1 MSLKTLESS
10 AFFGGKLL
18 ISIWKYG
25 IKKLPVGKNVEE
37 EEQELDLLLH
47 QPQAIYSAQNI
58 SGTLLL
64 KLPSLRATV
73 PSSTSAIGI
82 PFHPFA
88 CAEGILFCKLVCPKF
103 NQWFLNVSV
112 GAGYSPACANASAR
126 DSADTSSQFCISTRS
141 DEKVHG
147 PPSAVVQ
154 LFTLATTG
162 SHKSLLLL
170 WGVKT
175 NLGLENC
182 FNH

>member
-18 ISIWKYG
+18 ISVWKYG

-73 PSSTSAIGI
+73 PSSTSATGI

-112 GAGYSPACANASAR
+112 GAGYSPACANASGKGQCR
-126 DSADTSSQFCISTRS
+126 HVLSVLHQHQIRRKGPWTPICSGSV
-141 DEKVHG
+141 VHFG
-147 PPSAVVQ
+147 NNWFTQLPSPTV
-154 LFTLATTG
+154 G
-162 SHKSLLLL
+162 SKDKS
-170 WGVKT
+170 WS
-175 NLGLENC
+175 
-182 FNH
+182 